1 MSIKEYMTTDHREC
15 DNLYAPLEEALN
27 EGDFEKALELFI
39 PFKKAMLKHFAM
51 EEEVLFPKMEE
62 FMGSG
67 EGPIYIMKMEHAQIR
82 SIIDQLGEAIEA
94 KNQEKALGLGETF
107 MIMTQQHNMK
117 EEQILYNM
125 AEQLP
130 IDKEQTLE
138 EMKKVDV

>member
-1 MSIKEYMTTDHREC
+1 MTQDHRDC
-15 DNLYAPLEEALN
+15 DTLYAPLEEALSK
-27 EGDFEKALELFI
+27 GDFEKALELFV

-51 EEEVLFPKMEE
+51 EEKVLFPKMEE
-62 FMGSG
+62 FMGGG
-67 EGPIYIMKMEHAQIR
+67 EGPIHVMKMEHAQIR

-94 KNQEKALGLGETF
+94 KNRDKALGFGETF

-130 IDKEQTLE
+130 IDKEKTLE
-138 EMKKVDV
+138 EMQKVQG

>member
-15 DNLYAPLEEALN
+15 DNLYAPLEVALN
-27 EGDFEKALELFI
+27 DGDFEKALELFI
-39 PFKKAMLKHFAM
+39 PFKNAMLKHFAM

-67 EGPIYIMKMEHAQIR
+67 EGPIYVMKMEHSQIR
-82 SIIDQLGEAIEA
+82 SIINQLGEAIEA

-130 IDKEQTLE
+130 IDKEKTLE
-138 EMKKVDV
+138 EMKKVEI

>member
-1 MSIKEYMTTDHREC
+1 MGIKEYMTTDHREC

-27 EGDFEKALELFI
+27 NKDFEMALKLFV
-39 PFKKAMLKHFAM
+39 PFKNTMLKHFAM
-51 EEEVLFPKMEE
+51 EEDVLFPKMEE
-62 FMGSG
+62 FMGGG
-67 EGPIYIMKMEHAQIR
+67 EGPIYVMKMEHAQIR

-94 KNQEKALGLGETF
+94 KNLEKALGLGETF

-130 IDKEQTLE
+130 IDKEKTLE
-138 EMKKVDV
+138 EMKKVQV

>member
-15 DNLYAPLEEALN
+15 DNLYTPLEVALN
-27 EGDFEKALELFI
+27 DGDFEKALELFI
-39 PFKKAMLKHFAM
+39 PFKNAMLKHFAM

-67 EGPIYIMKMEHAQIR
+67 EGPIYVMKMEHSQIR
-82 SIIDQLGEAIEA
+82 SIINQLGEAIED

-130 IDKEQTLE
+130 IDKEKTLE
-138 EMKKVDV
+138 EMKKVEI

>member
-27 EGDFEKALELFI
+27 EGDFEKALELFL

-67 EGPIYIMKMEHAQIR
+67 EGPIYVMKMEHAQIR